1 VGINNFKTNKNM
13 TTTDIQFNEKQEF
26 ETIKNIIEIKFENVK
41 VHESISDLKYIS
53 FDFKGQNIYCSFMK
67 DNRIYG
73 KKNELTECSSFSSD
87 RPNEIKTEAF
97 RMIAKMFN
105 CKMWENDCNEKDFEI
120 FKAKKLPKPKEVTG
134 YKAITQT
141 DKNIAWFLPR
151 PKKDRYKGGKPLYCE
166 EWLIDLAKDILGKT
180 PTLLNLFCGMNK
192 YGFRIDV
199 NEKVKP
205 DLLCDAHSF
214 ADKLHGKTFDLIIAD
229 PPYSTEEARDIYGTP
244 PLKYKKWTAECDKVL
259 EEGGLLMVY
268 HKYVMP
274 NPNPEKY
281 VVVKRVFIGN
291 RTMHL
296 PRVCIVFQ
304 KNNVY

>member
-1 VGINNFKTNKNM
+1 M
-13 TTTDIQFNEKQEF
+13 EEKSNQEF
-26 ETIKNIIEIKFENVK
+26 KFKNRQLGAAGFVSGKVLDEIFDKVKRTELYNSIYSLVKQIPRKNVA
-41 VHESISDLKYIS
+41 EEDYI
-53 FDFKGQNIYCSFMK
+53 DFKK
-67 DNRIYG
+67 T
-73 KKNELTECSSFSSD
+73 KKVAKQK
-87 RPNEIKTEAF
+87 EI
-97 RMIAKMFN
+97 
-105 CKMWENDCNEKDFEI
+105 
-120 FKAKKLPKPKEVTG
+120 G
-134 YKAITQT
+134 YKSKTQT
-141 DKNIAWFLPR
+141 EKNIAWFLPR

-166 EWLIDLAKDILGKT
+166 EWLIDLAKDILGKK
-180 PTLLNLFCGMNK
+180 PNLLNLFCGMNK

-214 ADKLHGKTFDLIIAD
+214 ADKLEGKTFNLIIAD

-281 VVVKRVFIGN
+281 IVVKRVFIGN

-304 KNNVY
+304 KKQKHIFSQM